1 MVHVDHAFTVPLD
14 HDRPDD
20 RQIRVYAREVRA
32 AGEAGRDLPW
42 LLFLGGGPGSPA
54 PRPSGGEGWLSR
66 ALRRYRVLLLDQRGT
81 GRSTPVDR
89 RLLAQVDDPGAQ
101 AAYLAHFRADAIVR
115 DAEMIRRALSGDRPW
130 SVLGQSFGG
139 LCTVSYLSLAPHG
152 LAEAFITGGLPGV
165 RATADEVY
173 RALYPRV
180 AAKNTE
186 HYDRFPSDLD
196 QARSVARYLVGHQV
210 TLPSGRSLTVESF
223 QSLGNI
229 LGGTDGSL
237 GLHYLLEDPFTGGT
251 ELSDAFLFQVDRELA
266 GVAGG
271 PLYSLLH
278 EATYASGAGATRWS
292 AQRVRGEFPAFDAE
306 AALDSGAPVLFTG
319 EMIYPWMFDTDPLL
333 RPFRQAAHLIAER
346 PRWPALYDI
355 DRLRGNTVPVVAAVY
370 DGDMYLDR
378 GLSIGTAQTIG
389 GLKSWMTGDYQH
401 DGLRTSNGAVW
412 DHLIA
417 LMHEGMLLGAP
428 IRRRPSRGQVAGAGG
443 PVSTGTAGC
452 GSRRG

>member
-1 MVHVDHAFTVPLD
+1 MTTSRRCSTVHVDRTFTVPLD

-20 RQIRVYAREVRA
+20 QQIQVYTREICATAR
-32 AGEAGRDLPW
+32 AGRALPC
-42 LLFLGGGPGSPA
+42 LLFLGGGPGSAA
-54 PRPSGGEGWLSR
+54 PRPFGGEGWLNR
-66 ALRRYRVLLLDQRGT
+66 ALQDYRVLLLDQRGT

-89 RLLAQVDDPGAQ
+89 RLLAQIGDPGAQ
-101 AAYLAHFRADAIVR
+101 ARYLSHFRADAIVR
-115 DAEMIRRALSGDRPW
+115 DAEMIRCALIGDRPW

-139 LCTVSYLSLAPHG
+139 LCTITYLSFAPHG

-165 RATADEVY
+165 SATADEVY

-180 AAKNTE
+180 ATKNTE
-186 HYDRFPSDLD
+186 HYDRFPGDVD
-196 QARSVARYLVGHQV
+196 QARTVARYLRSHQV
-210 TLPSGRSLTVESF
+210 ILPSGRSLTVETF

-237 GLHYLLEDPFTGGT
+237 RLHYLLEDPFTGGT

-278 EATYASGAGATRWS
+278 EATYAHGAGATRWS
-292 AQRVRGEFPAFDAE
+292 AQRVRSEFPAFDAE

-319 EMIYPWMFDTDPLL
+319 EMIYPWMFDTDPVL

-346 PRWPALYDI
+346 PAWPALYDI
-355 DRLRGNTVPVVAAVY
+355 DRLRANTVPVAAAIY
-370 DGDMYLDR
+370 HDDMYLDR
-378 GLSIGTAQTIG
+378 DLSISTAQTIH
-389 GLKSWMTGDYQH
+389 GLKPWITGEYQH

-417 LMHEGMLLGAP
+417 LLHDNP
-428 IRRRPSRGQVAGAGG
+428 Q
-443 PVSTGTAGC
+443 
-452 GSRRG
+452 GSPTRTHLR